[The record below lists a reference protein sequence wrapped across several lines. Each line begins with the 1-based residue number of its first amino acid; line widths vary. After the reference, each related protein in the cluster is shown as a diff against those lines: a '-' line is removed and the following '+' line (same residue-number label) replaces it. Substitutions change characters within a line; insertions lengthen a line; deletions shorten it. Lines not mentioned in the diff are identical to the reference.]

1 MLGVLSNLHSPE
13 RRRHNTRAPSDCI
26 SHAELPTPRS
36 TGFRDYN
43 ILNYEDEG
51 VRPLVTRGFRSPSA
65 AGIDVFFGIRY
76 AASPAGAARQRFRT
90 FPLSPR
96 NGKVRPLSSRSFAG
110 NRDGGKCRIAQGRKI
125 GSDGRSQ
132 DEMLEQDGAWRL
144 RLCKIAP

>member
-1 MLGVLSNLHSPE
+1 MTSALQDCDSTATKRREGGRLRAIGAGLLLAAALLPAAGADAQPTVATTSGTFTGVP
-13 RRRHNTRAPSDCI
+13 
-26 SHAELPTPRS
+26 
-36 TGFRDYN
+36 
-43 ILNYEDEG
+43 
-51 VRPLVTRGFRSPSA
+51 SPSA

-76 AASPAGAARQRFRT
+76 AASPAGAAPQRFRT

-96 NGKVRPLSSRSFAG
+96 NGKVRPFKQSVVAG

>member
-1 MLGVLSNLHSPE
+1 VP
-13 RRRHNTRAPSDCI
+13 
-26 SHAELPTPRS
+26 
-36 TGFRDYN
+36 
-43 ILNYEDEG
+43 
-51 VRPLVTRGFRSPSA
+51 SPSA

-76 AASPAGAARQRFRT
+76 AASPAGAAPQRFRT

-96 NGKVRPLSSRSFAG
+96 NGKVRPFKQSVVAG

>member
-1 MLGVLSNLHSPE
+1 MTSALQDCDSTATKRREGGRLRAIGAGLLLAAALLPAAGAGAQPTVATTSGTFTGVP
-13 RRRHNTRAPSDCI
+13 
-26 SHAELPTPRS
+26 
-36 TGFRDYN
+36 
-43 ILNYEDEG
+43 
-51 VRPLVTRGFRSPSA
+51 SPSA

-96 NGKVRPLSSRSFAG
+96 NGKVRPFKQSVVAG